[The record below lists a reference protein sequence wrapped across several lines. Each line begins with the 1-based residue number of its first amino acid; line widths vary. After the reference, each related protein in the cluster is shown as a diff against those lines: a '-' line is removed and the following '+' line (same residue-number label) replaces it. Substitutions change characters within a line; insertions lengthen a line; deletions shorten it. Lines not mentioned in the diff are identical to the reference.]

1 MKHLPCLPRG
11 ARWAVPAA
19 IVAVAGGVLAGPAA
33 PSAAAAPR
41 LPARSAAQ
49 LLAALRTSAQAPPLS
64 GTVSETVSLGLPALP
79 SGILGAATAPAALLS
94 GSHSVQV
101 WYSGPAHYRLAL
113 PQSLSEYDLVRNG
126 NSAWLW
132 DSSANSVTH
141 ITLPAGTAPALPA
154 VPLTPQQAASQAL
167 ASMSPGT
174 GVRVDSNV
182 TVAGQAAYQ
191 LVLAP
196 KNPSSLIGQLRIA
209 IDSRNHVPL
218 RVQVF
223 AKGAASPAVQ
233 TGFTAVS
240 FTRPPAS
247 EYAFTPP
254 AGARVS
260 NEQAGPGGQAD
271 GGQTRGAAASG
282 GQARGAASGVR
293 VIGSGWL
300 TVADLPSS
308 ALGWLTGSA
317 LTGQPGS
324 GSLPFEHSS
333 SQQAPGSGGSGSA
346 GSGSGGGA
354 PAGSRPPGVAFGPLA
369 GALLGAA
376 RPVHGAWGSGQ
387 LLRTSL
393 MSVLLTGNGRI
404 LIGAVTPAVLYRAA
418 TEPGH
423 PLTDPDQHSAS
434 QNRASQH
441 GASRPGGSRYVGSQ
455 RGGGSQHG
463 VSRARAR

>member
-1 MKHLPCLPRG
+1 MKQLPYLPRR

-19 IVAVAGGVLAGPAA
+19 IVALAGGVLAGSAA
-33 PSAAAAPR
+33 PNAVAAPR

-49 LLAALRTSAQAPPLS
+49 LLAALRTQAQAPPLS

-101 WYSGPAHYRLAL
+101 WYSGPEHYRIAV

-126 NSAWLW
+126 NNAWLW

-141 ITLPAGTAPALPA
+141 IKLPAGGPAPA
-154 VPLTPQQAASQAL
+154 VPAVPPTPQQAASQAL
-167 ASMSPGT
+167 ASVGPAT
-174 GVRVDSNV
+174 VIRVDSNV

-196 KNPSSLIGQLRIA
+196 KSQDSLIGQVRIA

-247 EYAFTPP
+247 DYAFTPP
-254 AGARVS
+254 AGAKVS
-260 NEQAGPGGQAD
+260 NEQAGMAGP
-271 GGQTRGAAASG
+271 AAAGVRSAG
-282 GQARGAASGVR
+282 RLNHAAAASGVR

-300 TVADLPSS
+300 SVASLPSS
-308 ALGWLTGSA
+308 ALSWLTGSA
-317 LTGQPGS
+317 LTGQAGG

-333 SQQAPGSGGSGSA
+333 SQQAPGSA
-346 GSGSGGGA
+346 GQAPGSGGRMPAGGRA
-354 PAGSRPPGVAFGPLA
+354 PAAAFGPLA
-369 GALLGAA
+369 GALLAAA
-376 RPVHGAWGSGQ
+376 RPVHGSWGSGQ

-393 MSVLLTGNGRI
+393 VSVLITSNGRI

-418 TEPGH
+418 TQPGH
-423 PLTDPDQHSAS
+423 PLTGLGQHSISRHSSS
-434 QNRASQH
+434 QHSASQH
-441 GASRPGGSRYVGSQ
+441 GASQAGTK
-455 RGGGSQHG
+455 
-463 VSRARAR
+463 

>member
-1 MKHLPCLPRG
+1 MKHLSSLPRR

-19 IVAVAGGVLAGPAA
+19 IVAVAGGVLAGSAA

-49 LLAALRTSAQAPPLS
+49 LLAALRTRAQAPPLS
-64 GTVSETVSLGLPALP
+64 GTVTETVSLGLPALP
-79 SGILGAATAPAALLS
+79 SGILGSATAPAELLS

-101 WYSGPAHYRLAL
+101 WYGGPEHYRLAL

-126 NSAWLW
+126 RSAWLW

-141 ITLPAGTAPALPA
+141 ITLPAGMAAPAVPS

-167 ASMSPGT
+167 ASVGPAT
-174 GVRVDSNV
+174 VVRVDSNV

-196 KNPSSLIGQLRIA
+196 KSAGSLIGQVRIA

-218 RVQVF
+218 RVQVV
-223 AKGAASPAVQ
+223 ARGAASPAVQ

-240 FTRPPAS
+240 FTPPPAS
-247 EYAFTPP
+247 DYAFAPP
-254 AGARVS
+254 AGAKVS
-260 NEQAGPGGQAD
+260 NEQAGPANQARHSQRADAADQAD
-271 GGQTRGAAASG
+271 PGRLSRAAVT
-282 GQARGAASGVR
+282 SGVR

-300 TVADLPSS
+300 SVADLPSS
-308 ALGWLTGSA
+308 ALSWLTGSA
-317 LTGQPGS
+317 LTGQPGG
-324 GSLPFEHSS
+324 GSLPFEHSI
-333 SQQAPGSGGSGSA
+333 SQQAPGSAGQAPGSA
-346 GSGSGGGA
+346 GQA
-354 PAGSRPPGVAFGPLA
+354 PTRNRPAGAAFGPLA

-376 RPVHGAWGSGQ
+376 RAVHGSWGSGQ

-393 MSVLLTGNGRI
+393 VSVLLTSNGRI

-418 TEPGH
+418 TQPGH
-423 PLTDPDQHSAS
+423 VLTGPGQ
-434 QNRASQH
+434 RT
-441 GASRPGGSRYVGSQ
+441 ASRAG
-455 RGGGSQHG
+455 
-463 VSRARAR
+463 AK

>member
-1 MKHLPCLPRG
+1 MTMKQLPYLPRR
-11 ARWAVPAA
+11 ARWVVPAA
-19 IVAVAGGVLAGPAA
+19 IVAVAGGVLAGSAA

-49 LLAALRTSAQAPPLS
+49 LLAELRTQAQAPPLS

-94 GSHSVQV
+94 GSHTVQV
-101 WYSGPAHYRLAL
+101 WYSGPEHYRLAL

-126 NSAWLW
+126 RSAWLW
-132 DSSANSVTH
+132 DSSADSVTH
-141 ITLPAGTAPALPA
+141 ITPPASAAPFIAGGQTPAVPA

-167 ASMSPGT
+167 ASAGPAT
-174 GVRVDSNV
+174 VVRVDSNV

-196 KNPSSLIGQLRIA
+196 KSQGSLIGQVRIA
-209 IDSRNHVPL
+209 VDSRNHVPL

-223 AKGAASPAVQ
+223 AKNRTRLPSPLQLAVQ

-247 EYAFTPP
+247 DYAFTPP
-254 AGARVS
+254 AGAKVS
-260 NEQAGPGGQAD
+260 NERAAPAGPASAG
-271 GGQTRGAAASG
+271 RLNRAATASG
-282 GQARGAASGVR
+282 AR

-300 TVADLPSS
+300 SVADLPSA

-317 LTGQPGS
+317 LTGQRGGGAGP
-324 GSLPFEHSS
+324 LPFEHSS
-333 SQQAPGSGGSGSA
+333 SQQARGAAGQPPGSA
-346 GSGSGGGA
+346 GQ
-354 PAGSRPPGVAFGPLA
+354 PRTGSRPAGAAFGPLA
-369 GALLGAA
+369 GALLDAA
-376 RPVHGAWGSGQ
+376 RQVHGPWGSGQ

-393 MSVLLTGNGRI
+393 VSVLLTGNGRI

-418 TEPGH
+418 TQPGH
-423 PLTDPDQHSAS
+423 PLTGLGQHT
-434 QNRASQH
+434 
-441 GASRPGGSRYVGSQ
+441 ASRATG
-455 RGGGSQHG
+455 
-463 VSRARAR
+463 AK